1 MHTYTNILVLVH
13 PYSLSHTDDTHSN
26 THPYSSQYSH
36 THYSHIYT
44 HVHSTKVLEDINGG
58 SEPIENQFVLNWLNM
73 LCFLLQGLPSD
84 GTMSAGG

>member
-1 MHTYTNILVLVH
+1 
-13 PYSLSHTDDTHSN
+13 
-26 THPYSSQYSH
+26 
-36 THYSHIYT
+36 
-44 HVHSTKVLEDINGG
+44 VLEDINGG